1 MSRRPRLLHLA
12 QNKAD
17 PRAWTGAF
25 RAAIAEI
32 GDLQVVEDGD
42 NLSDDE
48 AAQVIGDCEI
58 LVTSWGARAIP
69 GSLAKDPGALTYI
82 CHLTGAL
89 RQMIP
94 VELIESSIPVTNWGD
109 APARAVA
116 EGAVT
121 LLLASLKSLRPRMQR
136 MAEGDWRP
144 TDDFRSGML
153 NRLDLGIYGCGFI
166 GRCFIDMVR
175 PFGPTL
181 RVFDPYIDAVPE
193 GCERVPD
200 LEALFD
206 LSHTVAIHAG
216 LSSETETTVTA
227 QLLARLPEGGM
238 LINTGRG
245 AIVDQE
251 ALFAELETGRLRAGL
266 DVLRPPEELAADHPA
281 RSWPNL
287 ILTGHSLSQ
296 PFPKAYDAADAF
308 EPMHHICLDNLR
320 RHVGGESLRFKMDR
334 RRYELST

>member
-136 MAEGDWRP
+136 IAEGDWRP

-153 NRLDLGIYGCGFI
+153 NRLDLGVWRRSRIVHV
-166 GRCFIDMVR
+166 RRLIDLVVEHHALIVSGLVQMVVVSRLDDGGGASLGDR
-175 PFGPTL
+175 PL
-181 RVFDPYIDAVPE
+181 DR
-193 GCERVPD
+193 
-200 LEALFD
+200 
-206 LSHTVAIHAG
+206 
-216 LSSETETTVTA
+216 A
-227 QLLARLPEGGM
+227 QRRAR
-238 LINTGRG
+238 
-245 AIVDQE
+245 
-251 ALFAELETGRLRAGL
+251 RLRQCIELVA
-266 DVLRPPEELAADHPA
+266 VL
-281 RSWPNL
+281 
-287 ILTGHSLSQ
+287 
-296 PFPKAYDAADAF
+296 
-308 EPMHHICLDNLR
+308 LR
-320 RHVGGESLRFKMDR
+320 
-334 RRYELST
+334 